1 MATMIANTPWGG
13 ARGRAITTT
22 AAATAEKSL
31 IVFSNEGAGPIVRNE
46 NCFKLPAG
54 YVRVPPAVSWISFDF
69 YNPPGSYVRS
79 ECERRPYFIR
89 ATDTGLPLRL

>member
-13 ARGRAITTT
+13 ARGRATTTT
-22 AAATAEKSL
+22 AATAAAAAAAAEKSL
-31 IVFSNEGAGPIVRNE
+31 IVFSNEGAGPIVRDE

-69 YNPPGSYVRS
+69 YNPPGSYV
-79 ECERRPYFIR
+79 
-89 ATDTGLPLRL
+89 